1 LHNGTSRCLNGVTIA
16 GIDAAFVNQSSAD
29 AHERCAGGKVCGEI
43 SRLDPAGRA
52 ECDVGKYADQRFDMS
67 WPAD

>member
-1 LHNGTSRCLNGVTIA
+1 LHNRTSRRLNGVTIA
-16 GIDAAFVNQSSAD
+16 GIDAAFVHQRAAD
-29 AHERCAGGKVCGEI
+29 AYERGAGSKVGGKIPG
-43 SRLDPAGRA
+43 LDPAGRA